1 MLGTQHLDLFVFAIL
16 VLSAI
21 PGPDMMYIVG
31 RSVSQGRLAG
41 ATSVA
46 GISTSLLF
54 HSAAVAFGLSA
65 LLAASQTAFNL
76 VKYAG
81 AMYLIWL
88 GIQALRA
95 PPEVQPL
102 RNFAPQNLRKLY
114 VQGFLTG
121 LLNPKTT
128 LFFTALLPQFVKPQ
142 QQHSALPFLFLGL
155 LVIVVGSCCDLLIAF
170 TSAWLS
176 RRVRGSSRFNKLGA
190 RIAGTLYIG
199 LGLNLLR
206 IKQTQVS

>member
-1 MLGTQHLDLFVFAIL
+1 MSGTQHLGYFVLAIL
-16 VLSAI
+16 ILSAI
-21 PGPDMMYIVG
+21 PGPDMVYIIG

-65 LLAASQTAFNL
+65 LLASSQTAFNL

-81 AMYLIWL
+81 AVYLIWL
-88 GIQALRA
+88 GIQAIRT
-95 PPEVQPL
+95 PSGTQPL
-102 RNFAPQNLRKLY
+102 TTFAPQNLRKLY

-128 LFFTALLPQFVKPQ
+128 LFFTALLPQFVQPG

-155 LVIVVGSCCDLLIAF
+155 LVIIVGSSCDLVIAIA
-170 TSAWLS
+170 SAWLS
-176 RRVRGSSRFNKLGA
+176 QRMRGSSRLNKLGG
-190 RIAGTLYIG
+190 RIAGALYIG

-206 IKQTQVS
+206 IKQTQVP

>member
-1 MLGTQHLDLFVFAIL
+1 MSGTQHLGYFVLAIL
-16 VLSAI
+16 ILSAI
-21 PGPDMMYIVG
+21 PGPDMVYIIG

-81 AMYLIWL
+81 AIYLIWL

-95 PPEVQPL
+95 PPGVQSMMT
-102 RNFAPQNLRKLY
+102 FAPQNLRKLY
-114 VQGFLTG
+114 IQGFLTG

-128 LFFTALLPQFVKPQ
+128 LFFTALLPQFVKPE
-142 QQHSALPFLFLGL
+142 QQHSVLPFLFLGL
-155 LVIVVGSCCDLLIAF
+155 LVTIVGSFCDLSIAI

-176 RRVRGSSRFNKLGA
+176 RRLRGSSRFNRMGA
-190 RIAGTLYIG
+190 RIAGALYIG

-206 IKQTQVS
+206 LKQTQVS